1 MSPKRRLAMR
11 NVIGLCGSSRLAA
24 SWPEVR
30 MTSSILRKARESAEL
45 VARFVEDTGPELER
59 AAHALAGRF
68 RRGGQLF
75 ACGNGGSS
83 CDAQHVAVEFQ
94 HPIIEKRRALPAT
107 ALVCDTALLT
117 AIGNDGDFAQVFSL
131 QLALTCREVDA
142 VLGIS
147 TSGTSANVLRAM
159 RVARERRALTLALSG
174 RDGGPLAD
182 ACDHVFVVPS
192 WSIHRI
198 QEVHTVLLHLL
209 WDQTHVALGAPDV
222 L

>member
-1 MSPKRRLAMR
+1 
-11 NVIGLCGSSRLAA
+11 
-24 SWPEVR
+24 
-30 MTSSILRKARESAEL
+30 MTESLVRKARESAEL
-45 VARFVEDTGPELER
+45 VSSFITER
-59 AAHALAGRF
+59 AHDLEQTAAQLARRF
-68 RRGGQLF
+68 ERGGRLF
-75 ACGNGGSS
+75 AIGNGGSA

-107 ALVCDTALLT
+107 SLGTDVALLT
-117 AIGNDGDFAQVFSL
+117 AIGNDGDFTRIFAT
-131 QLALTCREVDA
+131 QLELSCREHDA

-159 RVARERRALTLALSG
+159 RVARERGAYTVAFAG

-182 ACDHVFVVPS
+182 VCDHAFVVPS

-209 WDQTHVALGAPDV
+209 WDQVHVALGEPDV